1 MTYVAPDRNTKAFIC
16 PNCGVYA
23 RSYKWGYSKNRNTP
37 NPVGEDS
44 QAFPRMEVI
53 FGQCEHCNDLCIWHR
68 EALVYPNRGSAPLPP
83 PDMPPAVK
91 EDYEEAA
98 KIATMS
104 PRGAA
109 ALLRLAIQ
117 KLCIHLGGSG
127 SNLNDDIG
135 MLVSK
140 GLPQTMQKALDS
152 VRVIGNNAVHPGQID
167 ANDVGLTDKLFPLVN
182 LIVEYMISMPAR
194 VGNLYESLPDGAKS
208 AVEKRDAKK

>member
-1 MTYVAPDRNTKAFIC
+1 MTYVAPDRTAKAFTC
-16 PNCGVYA
+16 PHCGVLA
-23 RSYKWGYSKNRNTP
+23 RSYKWGYKNQRN
-37 NPVGEDS
+37 VGALPEEHDY
-44 QAFPRMEVI
+44 FCDVEVSL
-53 FGQCEHCNDLCIWHR
+53 GQCEHCGDLCIWHK
-68 EALVYPNRGSAPLPP
+68 EQLVYPNRGSAPLPP

-91 EDYEEAA
+91 ADYEEAA

-117 KLCIHLGGSG
+117 KLCVHLGGSG

-135 MLVSK
+135 ILVSK
-140 GLPQTMQKALDS
+140 GLPVTMQQALDS

-167 ANDVGLTDKLFPLVN
+167 ANDAELAGKLFPLVN
-182 LIVEYMISMPAR
+182 LLVEYMISMPAR
-194 VGNLYESLPDGAKS
+194 VGELYASLPDGAKN

>member
-1 MTYVAPDRNTKAFIC
+1 
-16 PNCGVYA
+16 
-23 RSYKWGYSKNRNTP
+23 
-37 NPVGEDS
+37 
-44 QAFPRMEVI
+44 
-53 FGQCEHCNDLCIWHR
+53 
-68 EALVYPNRGSAPLPP
+68 
-83 PDMPPAVK
+83 MPPAVK